1 MTEGKV
7 FTVRMSLEIARRVEF
22 IARTDCVSVNE
33 VFRAALESYIEGK
46 KSDEGFMERARA
58 VVAEDARIVE
68 ELV

>member
-1 MTEGKV
+1 MAEGKV
-7 FTVRMSLEIARRVEF
+7 FTVRLSLDVARRAEF
-22 IARTDCVSVNE
+22 IARTDSVSVNE

-46 KSDEGFMERARA
+46 KCDEGFMERARA

>member
-7 FTVRMSLEIARRVEF
+7 FTVRMSLEVARRAEF
-22 IARTDCVSVNE
+22 IARTDSVSVNE
-33 VFRAALESYIEGK
+33 VFRAALESYIESK
-46 KSDEGFMERARA
+46 RRDEGFMARARA